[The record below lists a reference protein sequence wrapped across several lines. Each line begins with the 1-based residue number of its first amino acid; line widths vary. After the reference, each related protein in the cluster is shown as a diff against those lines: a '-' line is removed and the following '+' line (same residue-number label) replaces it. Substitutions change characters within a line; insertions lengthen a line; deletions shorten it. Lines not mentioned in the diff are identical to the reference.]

1 MSDSKTEY
9 KAKKTADSKAAC
21 ETESKKSA
29 SRSDSRAT
37 SSKIAKLPS
46 KENFSEWYH
55 ELLMMAEIVD
65 NRYPVKGMCV
75 WFPFGL
81 AVKKNVYGIIRELLD
96 PDHQETQF
104 PLMIPENEFMKEAQ
118 HIKGFEDEV
127 YWVTHGGQSPLEVKL
142 ALRPTSETAIYPMF
156 KLWIRSHA
164 DLPLRIYQI
173 VNTFRYETKHTRP
186 LIRLR
191 EITSFKEAHTVH
203 ATWEDAAE
211 QVEVAIQRYSEFYRR
226 LAIPFLVS
234 RRPSWDKFPG
244 ADYTI
249 AIDVIMPDGKT
260 LQVGTAHHLGSTFA
274 KTYEI
279 TYEAED
285 GEQKLVSQTCYGIS
299 ERCIAALI
307 SVHGDDKGLKLPW
320 CVAPTQV
327 VIVPILL
334 GDKEKVLEVSRNL
347 ESLLA
352 AAHIRVKLDT
362 SDERP
367 GAKFYK
373 WEMLG
378 VPIRLEVGPRD
389 IEKGVVTLVRRDGI
403 KKAVPMEGLKDAI
416 INEADEL
423 QTALYARASQFGEEK
438 VRGVVSIDEARSQT
452 EVGVALVPWCGEVDC
467 GHQLEDKVEANMLG
481 EPQYQSYPE
490 AACAVCGK
498 LTGKR
503 TYMARQ
509 Y

>member
-1 MSDSKTEY
+1 MTDSKTEF
-9 KAKKTADSKAAC
+9 KTDPKKKPKADSK
-21 ETESKKSA
+21 
-29 SRSDSRAT
+29 T
-37 SSKIAKLPS
+37 SSRTGSKPDPKVQSSKLPP
-46 KENFSEWYH
+46 KEDFSEWYH
-55 ELLMMAEIVD
+55 ELLMTAEIID

-75 WFPFGL
+75 WFPFGF
-81 AVKKNVYGIIRELLD
+81 AIRKNVYGIIRELLD

-127 YWVTHGGQSPLEVKL
+127 YWVTRGGASPLEVKL

-203 ATWEDAAE
+203 ATWEDAAA
-211 QVEVAIQRYSEFYRR
+211 QVETAIERYSEFYRR

-244 ADYTI
+244 ADYTT
-249 AIDVIMPDGKT
+249 AIDVVMPDGRT

-307 SVHGDDKGLKLPW
+307 SVHGDEKGLMLPW
-320 CVAPTQV
+320 EVAPTQV

-334 GDKEKVLEVSRNL
+334 GDKEKVLAASRDL
-347 ESLLA
+347 QQLLSA
-352 AAHIRVKLDT
+352 ACIRVQLDT

-373 WEMLG
+373 WEMKG

-389 IEKGVVTLVRRDGI
+389 IQKGVVTLARRDGA
-403 KKAVPMEGLKDAI
+403 KKAVPMDGLVQALI
-416 INEADEL
+416 REAEEL
-423 QTALYARASQFGEEK
+423 QAALHNRAGQFMESRIKE
-438 VRGVVSIDEARSQT
+438 VASIDEAKEQT
-452 EVGVALVPWCGEVDC
+452 QRGVALVPWCGREEC
-467 GHQLEDKVEANMLG
+467 GHELEDQVAANMLG
-481 EPQYQSYPE
+481 EPQGQSFSE
-490 AACAVCGK
+490 TACAVCGRVSA
-498 LTGKR
+498 KR

>member
-1 MSDSKTEY
+1 MTDPKTKSTSK
-9 KAKKTADSKAAC
+9 
-21 ETESKKSA
+21 ESKQ
-29 SRSDSRAT
+29 
-37 SSKIAKLPS
+37 AKLPR
-46 KENFSEWYH
+46 KEDFSEWYH
-55 ELLMMAEIVD
+55 ELLMTAEIID

-75 WFPFGL
+75 WFPFGF
-81 AVKKNVYGIIRELLD
+81 AIRKNVYAIIRELLD

-127 YWVTHGGQSPLEVKL
+127 YWVTCGGTAPLEVKL

-211 QVEVAIQRYSEFYRR
+211 QVETAIARYSEFYRR
-226 LAIPFLVS
+226 LALPFLVS

-244 ADYTI
+244 ADYTT

-279 TYEAED
+279 TYESES
-285 GEQKLVSQTCYGIS
+285 GEQQLVSQTCYGIS

-307 SVHGDDKGLKLPW
+307 SVHGDEKGLALPW
-320 CVAPTQV
+320 EVAPVQV
-327 VIVPILL
+327 AIVPILL
-334 GDKEKVLEVSRNL
+334 GDKEKVLSVCRELQSK
-347 ESLLA
+347 LA
-352 AAHIRVKLDT
+352 AEKIRVQLDT

-373 WEMLG
+373 WEMKG

-389 IEKGVVTLVRRDGI
+389 IEKGAFTLVRRDGA
-403 KKAVPMEGLKDAI
+403 KMTVPMDGLALAI
-416 INEADEL
+416 AAEAEEL
-423 QTALYARASQFGEEK
+423 QSALYEKARAIHECK
-438 VRGVVSIDEARSQT
+438 VKEVSTIEQARAQT
-452 EVGVALVPWCGEVDC
+452 EAGVALVPWCGEVEC
-467 GHQLEDKVEANMLG
+467 CHQLEDQVGANMLG
-481 EPQYQSYPE
+481 EPQYQSFSE
-490 AACAVCGK
+490 AACAICGRK
-498 LTGKR
+498 SAGR

>member
-1 MSDSKTEY
+1 MTDSKLKSKVVSRTGS
-9 KAKKTADSKAAC
+9 KTGSKIDSRTDSKAQ
-21 ETESKKSA
+21 
-29 SRSDSRAT
+29 
-37 SSKIAKLPS
+37 SSKLPAKAD
-46 KENFSEWYH
+46 FSEWYH
-55 ELLMMAEIVD
+55 ELLMTAEIVD

-75 WFPFGL
+75 WFPFGF
-81 AVKKNVYGIIRELLD
+81 AIKKNVYSIIRQLLD

-118 HIKGFEDEV
+118 HIKGFEEEV
-127 YWVTHGGQSPLEVKL
+127 YWVTSGGTTPLDVKL

-203 ATWEDAAE
+203 ATWEQAAE
-211 QVEVAIQRYSEFYRR
+211 QVEVAIDRYSEFYRR

-234 RRPSWDKFPG
+234 RRPAWDKFPG
-244 ADYTI
+244 ADYTT
-249 AIDVIMPDGKT
+249 AIDVVMPDGRT

-274 KTYEI
+274 RTYEI

-307 SVHGDDKGLKLPW
+307 SVHGDDKGLVLPW
-320 CVAPTQV
+320 SVAPVQV
-327 VIVPILL
+327 AIVPILL
-334 GDKEKVLEVSRNL
+334 GDKELVLATCR
-347 ESLLA
+347 SLQQTLA
-352 AAHIRVKLDT
+352 AAGVRVQLDT

-373 WEMLG
+373 WEMKG

-389 IEKGVVTLVRRDGI
+389 IEKGVVTLVRRDGV
-403 KKAVPMEGLKDAI
+403 KKTVPMEGLV
-416 INEADEL
+416 EALGSEAEEL
-423 QTALYARASQFGEEK
+423 QASLYSRAEAFMKSKVKEVASIGEAK
-438 VRGVVSIDEARSQT
+438 AADRRRRSLS
-452 EVGVALVPWCGEVDC
+452 ALVR
-467 GHQLEDKVEANMLG
+467 L
-481 EPQYQSYPE
+481 
-490 AACAVCGK
+490 
-498 LTGKR
+498 
-503 TYMARQ
+503 
-509 Y
+509 

>member
-1 MSDSKTEY
+1 MTDSKTISNSKS
-9 KAKKTADSKAAC
+9 KAKDNKQ
-21 ETESKKSA
+21 
-29 SRSDSRAT
+29 
-37 SSKIAKLPS
+37 AKLPG
-46 KENFSEWYH
+46 KDNFSEWYH
-55 ELLMMAEIVD
+55 ELLMTAEIVD

-75 WFPFGL
+75 WFPFGF
-81 AVKKNVYGIIRELLD
+81 AIKKNVYAVIRELLD

-118 HIKGFEDEV
+118 HIKGFEEEV
-127 YWVTHGGQSPLEVKL
+127 YWVTHGGTSPLEVKL

-203 ATWEDAAE
+203 ATWEEAAE
-211 QVEVAIQRYSEFYRR
+211 QVEVAISRYSEFYRR
-226 LAIPFLVS
+226 LALPFLVS

-244 ADYTI
+244 ADYTT

-279 TYEAED
+279 TYEAEN

-307 SVHGDDKGLKLPW
+307 SVHGDEKGLVLPW
-320 CVAPTQV
+320 GVAPTQV

-334 GDKEKVLEVSRNL
+334 GDKEKVLAVCRELQSKL
-347 ESLLA
+347 SA
-352 AAHIRVKLDT
+352 ARVRVQLDT

-373 WEMLG
+373 WEMKG

-389 IEKGVVTLVRRDGI
+389 IEKGVVTLARRDGA
-403 KKAVPMEGLKDAI
+403 KKAVPMEGLVDAI
-416 INEADEL
+416 N
-423 QTALYARASQFGEEK
+423 QRGGRASG
-438 VRGVVSIDEARSQT
+438 S
-452 EVGVALVPWCGEVDC
+452 AL
-467 GHQLEDKVEANMLG
+467 H
-481 EPQYQSYPE
+481 
-490 AACAVCGK
+490 
-498 LTGKR
+498 
-503 TYMARQ
+503 
-509 Y
+509 